1 MLSYVRKQTVP
12 ITIGVSF
19 YVFGF
24 FIVANLLHLSGR
36 DVLIGLASGAV
47 GGMTML
53 LMSRTND
60 RDRQRKDDSV
70 SARMA

>member
-53 LMSRTND
+53 LMSRTHE

-70 SARMA
+70 SARTA